1 MNNNLPQPLDCAFR
15 IGAWIA
21 RPDSNELQAFN
32 SERPHSEGEVR
43 SLEPRLMQLLCV
55 LAAAPQRVF
64 TRDELM
70 AHLWPR
76 VIVNDNSLTRA
87 VSELRKMLASDVG
100 TAYIDTIPKSGY
112 RLASACQVAA
122 VEAEVE
128 VSSTM
133 QAQQTMVP
141 TQPEPWQTAPLKHT
155 LMSRFLPAGAV
166 TSLMLGLL
174 AITLQM
180 LPQNLTRSTE
190 LALADVNLSSQ
201 AAVDALIDGQFETV
215 AAEGSLEDFIDT
227 PDTMP
232 PVVSRDGELFAY
244 IHYDDQGSSLMLGST
259 HLPDSPVTVFTT
271 PDTLYNLQ
279 WSPLDRA
286 LLFAQSPKFA
296 PAALLPLDETASLVL
311 FDLDT
316 FTTRV
321 LSGPEKD
328 ANDERR
334 EGSGLFKLTSL
345 TRSLD
350 WLS

>member
-1 MNNNLPQPLDCAFR
+1 MDNNLPQPLDRTFR

-21 RPDSNELQAFN
+21 RPDSNELHAL
-32 SERPHSEGEVR
+32 GKGGDVR
-43 SLEPRLMQLLCV
+43 SIEPRLMQLLCV

-64 TRDELM
+64 TRRELM
-70 AHLWPR
+70 DLLWPR

-87 VSELRKMLASDVG
+87 VSELRKMLASDGG
-100 TAYIDTIPKSGY
+100 TPYIDTIPKSGY
-112 RLASACQVAA
+112 RLAITCRVANTEDRA
-122 VEAEVE
+122 EEATREW
-128 VSSTM
+128 T
-133 QAQQTMVP
+133 AQP
-141 TQPEPWQTAPLKHT
+141 
-155 LMSRFLPAGAV
+155 LPADLPLTVPRHRPLTRLLPTGAAL
-166 TSLMLGLL
+166 SLLL
-174 AITLQM
+174 AVFAVMLQM
-180 LPQNLTRSTE
+180 LPQETTRGTD
-190 LALADVNLSSQ
+190 LALADVNLTSQ
-201 AAVDALIDGQFETV
+201 AAVDALMDGKFETV
-215 AAEGSLEDFIDT
+215 ATTGDMEDLVDISPNST
-227 PDTMP
+227 P

-244 IHYDDQGSSLMLGST
+244 IRYDDQGSSLMLGST

-311 FDLDT
+311 FDLET

-321 LSGPEKD
+321 LDGPAEE
-328 ANDERR
+328 AHDERR
-334 EGSGLFKLTSL
+334 RNSGLFKLTSL

>member
-1 MNNNLPQPLDCAFR
+1 MDNNLPQPLDRAFR

-21 RPDSNELQAFN
+21 RPDSNELHAL
-32 SERPHSEGEVR
+32 GKGGDVR
-43 SLEPRLMQLLCV
+43 SIEPRLMQLLCV

-64 TRDELM
+64 TRRELM
-70 AHLWPR
+70 DLLWPR

-87 VSELRKMLASDVG
+87 VSELRKMLASDG
-100 TAYIDTIPKSGY
+100 DTPYIDTIPKSGY
-112 RLASACQVAA
+112 RLATTCVVANTEDRA
-122 VEAEVE
+122 GEATREWN
-128 VSSTM
+128 
-133 QAQQTMVP
+133 AQP
-141 TQPEPWQTAPLKHT
+141 
-155 LMSRFLPAGAV
+155 LPADLPRIVPRQRLLTRLLPTGAAL
-166 TSLMLGLL
+166 SLLL
-174 AITLQM
+174 AVFAVVLQM
-180 LPQNLTRSTE
+180 LPQETTRGTD
-190 LALADVNLSSQ
+190 LALADINLTSQ
-201 AAVDALIDGQFETV
+201 AAVDALMDGKFETV
-215 AAEGSLEDFIDT
+215 ATTGDMEDLVDISPNST
-227 PDTMP
+227 P

-244 IHYDDQGSSLMLGST
+244 IRYDDQGSSLMLGST

-311 FDLDT
+311 FDLET

-321 LSGPEKD
+321 LDGPAEE
-328 ANDERR
+328 AHDERR
-334 EGSGLFKLTSL
+334 RNSGLFKLTSL